1 MKVVQAAWEAWN
13 TPMEHA
19 IADMERRRYE
29 AMRQADIAVL
39 REVLDDLLV
48 CAHSN
53 SATDDKESYLAKVQA
68 GYFRYESIS
77 IEEQG
82 TLVLSDVALLRGRM
96 RARGLLNGSPLILDN
111 RFLAVVRNSGG
122 QWRLLSYQP
131 TPVS

>member
-1 MKVVQAAWEAWN
+1 
-13 TPMEHA
+13 MEHA

-29 AMRQADIAVL
+29 AMKQADTAVL
-39 REVLDDLLV
+39 REVLDDLLIY
-48 CAHSN
+48 AHSN

-68 GYFRYESIS
+68 GYFRYEFIS
-77 IEEQG
+77 VEEQS

-96 RARGLLNGSPLILDN
+96 RARGLLNGSLLTLDN

-131 TPVS
+131 TPVR

>member
-1 MKVVQAAWEAWN
+1 
-13 TPMEHA
+13 MEHA
-19 IADMERRRYE
+19 IAEMERRRYE
-29 AMRQADIAVL
+29 AMRLADIAVL

-48 CAHSN
+48 YAHSN
-53 SATDDKESYLAKVQA
+53 SATDDKESYLAKVQV

-77 IEEQG
+77 IEEQS

-96 RARGLLNGSPLILDN
+96 RARGLLNGSPLTLDN
-111 RFLAVVRNSGG
+111 RFLGVVRCLEG